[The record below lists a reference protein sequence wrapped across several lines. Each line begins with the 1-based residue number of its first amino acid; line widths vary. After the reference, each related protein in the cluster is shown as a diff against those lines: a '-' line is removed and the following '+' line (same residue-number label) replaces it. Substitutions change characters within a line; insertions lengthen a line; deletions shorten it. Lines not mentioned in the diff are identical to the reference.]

1 THTSAEDNLTVA
13 TSLQAATAGVQ
24 DYQRVR
30 IGTASDA
37 RIKEAAAADVVHLLT
52 ELVDN
57 ALSYSAPTT
66 TVLLSSA
73 TAPEGVTVEI
83 EDSGLGIPD
92 RALADI
98 NETLE
103 GGGEATP
110 DTARRMG
117 LFVVSRLAQKHGIT
131 VHLHHNRHHGTT
143 AEVLLPTSI
152 LDAARLVEPAAPVE
166 PAPPVEQTAPLPR
179 RATTASEA
187 GTPSL
192 EERLNG
198 ALGLPRRQPG
208 VPAEPEATPTVRT
221 GAHAAADH
229 APPPTSAT
237 QDEFLDGLPTPAAS
251 PDSEDE
257 VDTPIFEALRSAWLS
272 ANASEE
278 SWKSSEVEAGWERA
292 DRVAASLAE
301 APVNAAGLPMRRPGT
316 RVVPGGVAKPAAAT
330 ARDPEAVRARLAA
343 HVAGVSRGRAA
354 AATSPDLPPSEE
366 APHGR
371 A

>member
-1 THTSAEDNLTVA
+1 
-13 TSLQAATAGVQ
+13 
-24 DYQRVR
+24 
-30 IGTASDA
+30 
-37 RIKEAAAADVVHLLT
+37 
-52 ELVDN
+52 
-57 ALSYSAPTT
+57 
-66 TVLLSSA
+66 
-73 TAPEGVTVEI
+73 
-83 EDSGLGIPD
+83 
-92 RALADI
+92 
-98 NETLE
+98 
-103 GGGEATP
+103 
-110 DTARRMG
+110 MG

-143 AEVLLPTSI
+143 AEVMLPTSI

-166 PAPPVEQTAPLPR
+166 PATPVEPAAAMEPAAPLPR
-179 RATTASEA
+179 RTTTASEA

-208 VPAEPEATPTVRT
+208 VPATPEATPTVRT

-229 APPPTSAT
+229 APPPTTAT
-237 QDEFLDGLPTPAAS
+237 QDEFLDGLPTLAAS

-257 VDTPIFEALRSAWLS
+257 ADTPIFEALRSAWLS

-278 SWKSSEVEAGWERA
+278 GWRSSEVEAGWERA